1 MSPSS
6 LDLIISGSVLT
17 FTPDL
22 PQTLE
27 KLPGDWAVVAPN
39 KEGAKGLGAAEKDFL
54 FDWINS

>member
-22 PQTLE
+22 PKTLD
-27 KLPGDWAVVAPN
+27 KLPGATPVNNEEAMGSV
-39 KEGAKGLGAAEKDFL
+39 LGNEL
-54 FDWINS
+54 INCTTKHLL